1 MAELPRGTMLETR
14 RGGPDVLR
22 TLVKDFF
29 SQSQNG
35 YLRTERIHKERL
47 PRVGQIIFSNGEPL
61 SAIHEQEAI
70 HLGVDA
76 LIELEEDAMHID
88 SILTIIG
95 EVDIAHIDSLFPDAR
110 LNIETEWSGDLPQ
123 SVGERW

>member
-14 RGGPDVLR
+14 RGGHDVLR

-29 SQSQNG
+29 SQSQDG
-35 YLRTERIHKERL
+35 YIRIERIPKERL

-76 LIELEEDAMHID
+76 LIELESDAMHGG
-88 SILTIIG
+88 L
-95 EVDIAHIDSLFPDAR
+95 
-110 LNIETEWSGDLPQ
+110 
-123 SVGERW
+123 